1 MHQTTVHKTIIIL
14 FASTFMHQASV
25 HTTFMSLCPQQNN
38 ARFMHQAAVHTTT
51 NFADAKTQSLNI
63 DAPNLGCI
71 NTKMFV
77 LLSNQKHYIFMH
89 QVLVHTL
96 VMTLHPKQNADTFM
110 HKKHHCIKL

>member
-25 HTTFMSLCPQQNN
+25 HTTFMSLCPQQNS

-77 LLSNQKHYIFMH
+77 VLSNQKTLYIYAPSIGVYTCHDFAS
-89 QVLVHTL
+89 
-96 VMTLHPKQNADTFM
+96 KA
-110 HKKHHCIKL
+110 KC